1 MKKKDL
7 KETLKQEIESEASAL
22 ERRVNT
28 QKSLASLEMP
38 GDSYEDL
45 MEKIRE
51 KKEHKSE
58 MVSEPSVKILPFGIR
73 RKALATAAMVA
84 VLVIGAG
91 LGVNGARVYV
101 LSVEEQGE
109 GFDIITDTENISYV
123 DLTEEEAYDKIE
135 EEIGILALRVADKPK
150 NMNLEKVYVD
160 AESGEAIMEFCYKE
174 CILSIYENKQND
186 NASFN
191 TQMDGKKIDKV
202 ETFYLGKKLDVLEID
217 KKDGSTFYWTQL
229 EYGNAY
235 YQLSTDMALDEF
247 KNVLYGLVFK
257 TE

>member
-58 MVSEPSVKILPFGIR
+58 TVSEPSVKTLPFGIR

-101 LSVEEQGE
+101 LSVEKQGE
-109 GFDIITDTENISYV
+109 EFDIITDKGDISYIELSEKV
-123 DLTEEEAYDKIE
+123 AYERIE
-135 EEIGILALRVADKPK
+135 EDLGILALRLENKP
-150 NMNLEKVYVD
+150 NGMELGDVFVD
-160 AESGEAIMEFCYKE
+160 ADIGEALMEFHYDNH
-174 CILSIYENKQND
+174 ILTIYENKRNSD
-186 NASFN
+186 GTFN
-191 TQMDGKKIDKV
+191 TQFDGVKV
-202 ETFYLGKKLDVLEID
+202 DTIEIFHLGKTLEIEEVD
-217 KKDGSTFYWTQL
+217 KGNGELFYSMQL
-229 EYGNAY
+229 EYANAFY
-235 YQLSTDMALDEF
+235 YLSSDMELEDLKKILSGIVF
-247 KNVLYGLVFK
+247 KN
-257 TE
+257 E